1 MKLDKFINGTGL
13 LNLVLS
19 FGILFFSGTYF
30 MIFCKIT
37 PPVTIWNYFFVTVTS
52 LFFGLLTFISIRKVE
67 NIVLK
72 LVFSA
77 MEFFAILLYYLE
89 FEKTYTIIFV
99 SFLASMGVFTLA
111 YISTKIA
118 KEEEEVSTELQ
129 DVSNELLNLKKEYLK
144 VSQTNEQVSNELLN
158 TKNELQRY
166 ESELLST
173 KNELLEVT
181 NEKTSLLHKNTI
193 LNNVDVLLQESR
205 GEVERLKEYEL
216 LWNKKLAS
224 DKLKGSKKI
233 IENGK
238 H

>member
-37 PPVTIWNYFFVTVTS
+37 PPITFGNYFFITVTS

-67 NIVLK
+67 NIILK

-89 FEKTYTIIFV
+89 FEKTYIVIFV

-118 KEEEEVSTELQ
+118 REEEEVSTELQ
-129 DVSNELLNLKKEYLK
+129 DVTTELLNLKKEYLK
-144 VSQTNEQVSNELLN
+144 VSQSNEQV
-158 TKNELQRY
+158 T
-166 ESELLST
+166 SELLST
-173 KNELLEVT
+173 QNKLLDSSTELLNTQNELLQVST
-181 NEKTSLLHKNTI
+181 DYTSLLSKTTL
-193 LNNVDVLLQESR
+193 LNECEVLLKESR
-205 GEVERLKEYEL
+205 GEVERLKEYEA
-216 LWNKKLAS
+216 LWLKKLAS
-224 DKLKGSKKI
+224 DKLKGKSTKK
-233 IENGK
+233 
-238 H
+238 

>member
-1 MKLDKFINGTGL
+1 MKIDKFINGTGL

-37 PPVTIWNYFFVTVTS
+37 PPITFSNYFFITVTS

-67 NIVLK
+67 NIILK

-89 FEKTYTIIFV
+89 FEKTFIVIFI

-129 DVSNELLNLKKEYLK
+129 DVTSELHNLKKEYLK
-144 VSQTNEQVSNELLN
+144 VTQSNKEVSNELLN
-158 TKNELQRY
+158 TQNELLKY
-166 ESELLST
+166 ESELLNT
-173 KNELLEVT
+173 QNELLNLS
-181 NEKTSLLHKNTI
+181 NEKTSLLSKNT
-193 LNNVDVLLQESR
+193 LFSECEVLLKESR
-205 GEVERLKEYEL
+205 GEVERLQKFEA
-216 LWNKKLAS
+216 LWLKKLES
-224 DKLKGSKKI
+224 DKLKGSKNKTQ
-233 IENGK
+233 
-238 H
+238 

>member
-1 MKLDKFINGTGL
+1 MKIDKFINGTGL

-30 MIFCKIT
+30 MIFHKIT
-37 PPVTIWNYFFVTVTS
+37 PPTTVWNYFFITVTS

-129 DVSNELLNLKKEYLK
+129 EVSTELLNLKKEYLK
-144 VSQTNEQVSNELLN
+144 VSQSNKEVTTELL
-158 TKNELQRY
+158 KY
-166 ESELLST
+166 EKELLDT
-173 KNELLEVT
+173 KNELLDT
-181 NEKTSLLHKNTI
+181 KNELLQVSDHNTSLLSQNTE
-193 LNNVDVLLQESR
+193 LKQCEALLQER
-205 GEVERLKEYEL
+205 GGEVERLKEYEF

-224 DKLKGSKKI
+224 DKLKGAKK
-233 IENGK
+233 NN
-238 H
+238 